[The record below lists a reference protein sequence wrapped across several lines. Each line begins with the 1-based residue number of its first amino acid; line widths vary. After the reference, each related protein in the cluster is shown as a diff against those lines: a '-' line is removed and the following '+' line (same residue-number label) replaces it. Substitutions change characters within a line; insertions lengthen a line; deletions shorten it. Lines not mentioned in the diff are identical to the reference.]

1 MSMHCQEPRERWL
14 EDLAKSKVLGTNCHN
29 GGDGG
34 DEPEKIAHLESC
46 PECAEWVRR
55 NTLLA
60 RALWGLPSLSA
71 PPELATRL
79 FPLERSVAAA
89 DPEVSPVIQA
99 VRALDRH
106 PAPAV
111 LERLV
116 AEELAD
122 PSAARTRRF
131 AGDLEPLPAPRKL
144 EVRVLAEL
152 RRRIRPRR
160 LLGPVAT
167 LAAAAVLVWVGLNQ
181 FGGAPESSDHR
192 YSFTVQHPES
202 LEGLPPMAL
211 RIAEVVGGSSRRGG

>member
-1 MSMHCQEPRERWL
+1 MSKNCQESRERWL
-14 EDLAKSKVLGTNCHN
+14 ERLTAREVLGMGCRN
-29 GGDGG
+29 GGDAGRG
-34 DEPEKIAHLESC
+34 VAGIEHLESC
-46 PECAEWVRR
+46 PECADWVRR

-60 RALWGLPSLSA
+60 RALWGLAALSVPA
-71 PPELATRL
+71 ELADRL
-79 FPLERSVAAA
+79 FPAGRDVASV
-89 DPEVSPVIQA
+89 DPEASLAIQA

-106 PAPAV
+106 PAPPV

-122 PSAARTRRF
+122 FRAARTRRF

-167 LAAAAVLVWVGLNQ
+167 LAAAALLVWIGVNR
-181 FGGAPESSDHR
+181 FGGPPELPAHQ
-192 YSFTVQHPES
+192 YSFAVEHPET
-202 LEGLPPMAL
+202 LDGLPSMAL
-211 RIAEVVGGSSRRGG
+211 SLAEVLGGASRGGG